1 MCGSNRARI
10 GVIILVLAS
19 LLAVPSLVGQEFDK
33 ALFNGLKW
41 RLVGPFRGGRVEAVA
56 GLSDEPNVYY
66 FGAVAGGVWKTADS
80 GISWKPIFDHESN
93 LSIGAIVIAP
103 SNRNVIYVGM
113 GEPCLRNEIT
123 FGNGMYRSTDGGATW
138 THIGLT
144 DTQHIAKILV
154 DPANPE
160 IVLVAA
166 VGHASGP
173 NAERGVFRSEDGG
186 KTWNK
191 VLYKDENTG
200 AVDLVMDPTNS
211 RIFYAALYQAGS
223 INPAMMV
230 AHGHTLRIMVYRTEC
245 SAESVLQSQRTACG
259 CMRSLKRRKRG
270 ACTALTTTARTGNL

>member
-93 LSIGAIVIAP
+93 LSIGAIGIAP

-154 DPANPE
+154 DPATPKSC
-160 IVLVAA
+160 L
-166 VGHASGP
+166 
-173 NAERGVFRSEDGG
+173 
-186 KTWNK
+186 
-191 VLYKDENTG
+191 
-200 AVDLVMDPTNS
+200 
-211 RIFYAALYQAGS
+211 
-223 INPAMMV
+223 
-230 AHGHTLRIMVYRTEC
+230 
-245 SAESVLQSQRTACG
+245 SQRLD
-259 CMRSLKRRKRG
+259 MRQDRTRNGVSSDPRMEAKRG
-270 ACTALTTTARTGNL
+270 TKSFTRMRTPEP